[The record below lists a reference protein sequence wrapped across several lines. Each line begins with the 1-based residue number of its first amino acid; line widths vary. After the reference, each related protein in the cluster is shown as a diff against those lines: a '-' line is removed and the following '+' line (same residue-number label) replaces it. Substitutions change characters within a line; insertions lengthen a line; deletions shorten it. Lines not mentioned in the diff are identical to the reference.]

1 MKTNF
6 AKLVTAVVITKGFCL
21 PNFRSSKS
29 ETEQQKNTKGN
40 KNTAFHGNTREL
52 KNALNNRRA
61 GVQHRKK
68 SLR

>member
-6 AKLVTAVVITKGFCL
+6 AKLVTAIVIKKGSCL

-29 ETEQQKNTKGN
+29 ETEQQKNTNGH
-40 KNTAFHGNTREL
+40 KNTAFDGNTREL
-52 KNALNNRRA
+52 KNALNKRRA
-61 GVQHRKK
+61 GVHRKK

>member
-6 AKLVTAVVITKGFCL
+6 AKLVPAIVIKKGSCL

-29 ETEQQKNTKGN
+29 ETEQQKNTNGN

-52 KNALNNRRA
+52 KDALNNRRA
-61 GVQHRKK
+61 GVHRKK